1 MDIVI
6 KLNNKVKSAVRM
18 IAFPASE
25 EVAESRRRKA
35 RKELKMTPSADY
47 LELQGWFIYLT
58 TIGKETA
65 EPKKI
70 FALYKLRW
78 RIEII
83 FKSWKSNMAFDRVHN
98 VSKIQLWVI
107 LWSRFIMIIICTQL
121 IYTPC
126 RLVIKANLNKDL
138 SLLKVTHYLIKHPE
152 KITGILTE
160 LQSDPNKL
168 GVISTTMAKYCSYE
182 KRKKRSNYQEDLR
195 TIYS

>member
-1 MDIVI
+1 M
-6 KLNNKVKSAVRM
+6 NNKVKSVVRL

-35 RKELKMTPSADY
+35 RKELKRTLSADY

-58 TIGKETA
+58 TIEKETA

-83 FKSWKSNMAFDRVHN
+83 FKSWKSNMAFDKIHN

-107 LWSRFIMIIICTQL
+107 LWSRFIMIIICTQI
-121 IYTPC
+121 IYTAC
-126 RLVIKANLNKDL
+126 RKVIKANLDKDL

-152 KITGILTE
+152 KITGIIRE
-160 LQSDPNKL
+160 LQSDPSKP
-168 GVISTTMAKYCSYE
+168 GIISTTMAKYCSYE

-195 TIYS
+195 TIYA

>member
-1 MDIVI
+1 
-6 KLNNKVKSAVRM
+6 VRL

-35 RKELKMTPSADY
+35 RKELKRTLSADY

-58 TIGKETA
+58 TIEKETA

-83 FKSWKSNMAFDRVHN
+83 FKSWKSNMAFDKIHN

-107 LWSRFIMIIICTQL
+107 LWSRFIMIIICTQI
-121 IYTPC
+121 IYTAC
-126 RLVIKANLNKDL
+126 RIVIKANLDKDL

-152 KITGILTE
+152 KITGIIRE
-160 LQSDPNKL
+160 LQSDPSKP
-168 GVISTTMAKYCSYE
+168 GIISTTMAKYCSYE

-195 TIYS
+195 TIYA